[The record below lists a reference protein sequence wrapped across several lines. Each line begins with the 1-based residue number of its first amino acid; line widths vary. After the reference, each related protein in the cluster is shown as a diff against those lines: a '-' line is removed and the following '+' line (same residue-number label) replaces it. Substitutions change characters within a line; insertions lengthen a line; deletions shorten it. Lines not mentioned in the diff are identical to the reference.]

1 MEVVK
6 FRSKM
11 SFCQIFDYMGNRKRR
26 LIEGEEVLK
35 AGYMVVCGINEEKAK
50 CVVAHPFVF
59 RRAAYEENHIKLR
72 HMSRKMNSLRLA
84 AAKRACLATVSTAL
98 LCLSVCTCTS
108 EHFLLN
114 TGHKHD
120 LK

>member
-6 FRSKM
+6 FRSKV

-35 AGYMVVCGINEEKAK
+35 AGYMVACGINEEKAG
-50 CVVAHPFVF
+50 CVVVHPFVF
-59 RRAAYEENHIKLR
+59 RHVAYEENNMKLR
-72 HMSRKMNSLRLA
+72 HMSRKMNSLCLE

-98 LCLSVCTCTS
+98 LCLSTCTC

-114 TGHKHD
+114 PDHKHD